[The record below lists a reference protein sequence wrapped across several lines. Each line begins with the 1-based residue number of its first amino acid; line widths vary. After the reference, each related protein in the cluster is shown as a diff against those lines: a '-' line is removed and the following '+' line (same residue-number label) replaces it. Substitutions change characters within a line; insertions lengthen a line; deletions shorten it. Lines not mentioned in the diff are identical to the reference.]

1 MNMTGFRK
9 KEGAQTVDFGDTK
22 MFSSIF
28 FLCLIFYFKG

>member
-1 MNMTGFRK
+1 MDMTGFRK

-28 FLCLIFYFKG
+28 FYV